1 MRFSGADTRMSAPF
15 RSVANSPKD
24 VDSTLLSSD
33 LPARPLK
40 TVTQRLRS
48 DNTGLVSSSI
58 V

>member
-48 DNTGLVSSSI
+48 DNTGLVS
-58 V
+58 